1 MPITTPMPHAQWID
15 WAPAVN
21 GVSTVCATTPT
32 PKMIRVKV
40 PRNSDDISPSSPLRL
55 NGFPSLTGPA
65 RARPAESD
73 AVTAPPSVALLST
86 LVRGASWGG
95 RWAGAVR
102 PHDRIHC
109 GSHDRWSTMSTIG
122 SELMNPAAQAVKR
135 WPTLVLTPLGR
146 LLASPDRQ
154 LALPADD
161 QPRNLAGWGEAQPDQ
176 VERPLE
182 DRHVQVRRRARSG
195 HDQHTLHGVRP

>member
-1 MPITTPMPHAQWID
+1 MPITTPMPQAQWID

-32 PKMIRVKV
+32 PKTIRVKV

-65 RARPAESD
+65 RARPAEPD
-73 AVTAPPSVALLST
+73 FDQWST
-86 LVRGASWGG
+86 L
-95 RWAGAVR
+95 
-102 PHDRIHC
+102 P
-109 GSHDRWSTMSTIG
+109 TIG

-135 WPTLVLTPLGR
+135 RSSLVLTPLGR

-161 QPRNLAGWGEAQPDQ
+161 QPRNPRGVG
-176 VERPLE
+176 
-182 DRHVQVRRRARSG
+182 RSPTRSDGAPIGG
-195 HDQHTLHGVRP
+195 HAM